1 MQIRLRY
8 FDVVTEYL
16 VEAHLE
22 RANTRAFALT
32 RLNAGD
38 AVLTAVAEC
47 SQSIELS
54 IDAMRDRRFLADR
67 ERRMIDNVGSDRCGI
82 DGAVV
87 PFVENAI
94 EKRRVPGI
102 CKLPNELL
110 DAG

>member
-54 IDAMRDRRFLADR
+54 VDAMRDRRFLADR
-67 ERRMIDNVGSDRCGI
+67 ERRMIDNVGSDRFGI

-87 PFVENAI
+87 PFVEDAI
-94 EKRRVPGI
+94 EERRVLRI